1 MSVPTIPD
9 EPNQGLSSNVA
20 DMIRMASMCHPS
32 IENGRA
38 HLVWV
43 VIARQ
48 RTLSQLAVE
57 WKHGDCSHQKGSS
70 SGPRGHEGRPGA
82 ARTHRLVLVWMA
94 ASTGKRKKA
103 KTSYIYP
110 AVASFFAHP
119 TGCDP
124 ANFAEAQG
132 GRPAGW
138 EKKSASKG
146 TSSGEWQ
153 WFAFWPA
160 RSCECFI
167 RTFTVPASYVDS
179 GAFLS
184 LFLFRLRR

>member
-57 WKHGDCSHQKGSS
+57 WKHFDCNHQKESC
-70 SGPRGHEGRPGA
+70 SGPRGHEGRAGA
-82 ARTHRLVLVWMA
+82 ARTHRPVLVWMA
-94 ASTGKRKKA
+94 ARTA
-103 KTSYIYP
+103 AAPFFVIAI
-110 AVASFFAHP
+110 AVLPFDSQLGRDPLPGEHHP
-119 TGCDP
+119 YQMSSP
-124 ANFAEAQG
+124 IFSRWHIVAM
-132 GRPAGW
+132 RII
-138 EKKSASKG
+138 SA
-146 TSSGEWQ
+146 TLDLN
-153 WFAFWPA
+153 P
-160 RSCECFI
+160 
-167 RTFTVPASYVDS
+167 
-179 GAFLS
+179 
-184 LFLFRLRR
+184 